1 MRSIRRY
8 YDGGVQDPVKN
19 KKQITVEALDEILYK
34 KHGSADD
41 KWGFDEFRDLTKNV
55 EAGFV
60 DNPYTKIQDD
70 APSNPLKVGRG
81 AYQFDYESA
90 KTAYQRLYNIA
101 NPLGY
106 TIPQLTDDDLKNVD
120 RLSPEIQDMLF
131 TSHFMND
138 KGSKV
143 TDVLNDERTW
153 AGNWADGHWKGDAK
167 DRPAKINMFNER
179 YFQYYGP
186 DQ

>member
-8 YDGGVQDPVKN
+8 YNGGVQDPVKN
-19 KKQITVEALDEILYK
+19 KKQITVEALDEILYQK
-34 KHGSADD
+34 YGSADD

-60 DNPYTKIQDD
+60 DSPYTKIQDD
-70 APSNPLKVGRG
+70 APNNPLKVGRG

-101 NPLGY
+101 NPIGY

-120 RLSPEIQDMLF
+120 KLSPEIQDMLF
-131 TSHFMND
+131 TAHFMND

-153 AGNWADGHWKGDAK
+153 AGNWADGHWKGEAK
-167 DRPAKINMFNER
+167 NRPAKIDMFNER

>member
-1 MRSIRRY
+1 MRSIKY

-19 KKQITVEALDEILYK
+19 KKPITVEALDEILYQR
-34 KHGSADD
+34 HGSAKD
-41 KWGFDEFRDLTKNV
+41 KWKFDEFRDLTKNV

-70 APSNPLKVGRG
+70 APNDPLKVGRG

-106 TIPQLTDDDLKNVD
+106 SIPTLTDYDLKNVD
-120 RLSPEIQDMLF
+120 KLEPEIQDMLF
-131 TSHFMND
+131 TAHLMND
-138 KGSKV
+138 KGSKI
-143 TDVLNDERTW
+143 TDILNDERTW
-153 AGNWADGHWKGDAK
+153 AGNWADGHWKGDPEN
-167 DRPAKINMFNER
+167 RPAKINMFNER
-179 YFQYYGP
+179 YNELYNTGQ
-186 DQ
+186 